1 MKYHV
6 VAKETFSV
14 AGVRAVTE
22 QPGGVWDIIKK
33 DGRIQQMQ
41 RDAQGQPVT
50 LGLCFGFDGTGR
62 NDNMVG
68 FVVAEE
74 VPGYAFY
81 AFPPSDWVVLKAEG
95 KISDGVLY
103 KTWQYIHGELID
115 RQVICQREVP
125 TIEDYQVWNE
135 ESDYCRVEIGVA
147 VV

>member
-1 MKYHV
+1 MKYRV
-6 VAKETFSV
+6 VAKEAFSV

-33 DGRIQQMQ
+33 DGRMQQMQ
-41 RDAQGQPVT
+41 RGAQGQPVT

-81 AFPPSDWVVLKAEG
+81 AFSPLG
-95 KISDGVLY
+95 LGGV
-103 KTWQYIHGELID
+103 KGRGQD
-115 RQVICQREVP
+115 
-125 TIEDYQVWNE
+125 
-135 ESDYCRVEIGVA
+135 IGRGA
-147 VV
+147 V